1 MAIWYNR
8 PWLIHVNV
16 WQKTLQ
22 YFKVI
27 RLQLNNFFF
36 KYGIMGIKQGTDQDL
51 NPRWE
56 TSNLFDFRVDA
67 GTKLSDI
74 HRAGVLGLAH
84 HIYPGEFTPAPF

>member
-1 MAIWYNR
+1 
-8 PWLIHVNV
+8 
-16 WQKTLQ
+16 
-22 YFKVI
+22 
-27 RLQLNNFFF
+27 
-36 KYGIMGIKQGTDQDL
+36 MGIKQGIDQDL

-74 HRAGVLGLAH
+74 HRTGVLGLAH

>member
-1 MAIWYNR
+1 MSMYGK
-8 PWLIHVNV
+8 
-16 WQKTLQ
+16 KTLQ